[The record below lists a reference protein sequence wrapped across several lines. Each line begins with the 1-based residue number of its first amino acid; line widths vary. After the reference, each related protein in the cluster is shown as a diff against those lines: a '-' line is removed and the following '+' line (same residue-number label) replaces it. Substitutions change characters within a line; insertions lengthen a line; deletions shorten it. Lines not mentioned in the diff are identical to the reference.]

1 MGETKLTKSRST
13 SRFSKFLSVILSL
26 SLIPI
31 IVISGTSVEP
41 ANAANVSCSGSMAKQ
56 NNYIASPSHGQ
67 VFYIDS
73 GVTPKNDASYIGY
86 SIGNYTG
93 STVNNL
99 WVTVSN
105 FNGVLSLVN
114 PDDQYQQIETIPNN
128 DSSTVFFLIKASGAS
143 NSAQTHTVK
152 IYAKRPDLN
161 GATPLLT
168 CDYTLLSM
176 ASQIFVAVSIIR
188 NFH

>member
-1 MGETKLTKSRST
+1 M
-13 SRFSKFLSVILSL
+13 
-26 SLIPI
+26 
-31 IVISGTSVEP
+31 ISGTSVEP
-41 ANAANVSCSGSMAKQ
+41 ANAANVACSGSMAKQ